1 MYEEFADML
10 VEFGIPLLVYLPAN
24 GEGGH
29 LEHGTWVKDS
39 ETPPVEVSEPLV
51 VPSKTSLYSM
61 EVQHNAGGET
71 QSYDAVWYSTMEAP
85 KGTVVENKRTGRK
98 YVVDHEQDYTD
109 YSDVHEYDLKGVSN
123 HD

>member
-10 VEFGIPLLVYLPAN
+10 VEFGIPILVYLPAD

-29 LEHGTWVKDS
+29 LEHGTWVKDPES
-39 ETPPVEVSEPLV
+39 PPVEVSEPLV

-71 QSYDAVWYSTMEAP
+71 QSYDAVWYSTMEVREQLLKTSEP
-85 KGTVVENKRTGRK
+85 VENTLLTTSGIIRITL
-98 YVVDHEQDYTD
+98 TCT
-109 YSDVHEYDLKGVSN
+109 STT
-123 HD
+123 